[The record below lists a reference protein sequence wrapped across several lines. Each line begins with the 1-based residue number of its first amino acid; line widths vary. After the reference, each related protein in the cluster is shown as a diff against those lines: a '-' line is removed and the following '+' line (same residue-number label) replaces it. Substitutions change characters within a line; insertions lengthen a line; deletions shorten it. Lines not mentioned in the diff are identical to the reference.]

1 MIYAQAEITM
11 VFRHKE
17 TIIATQNI
25 HGHISMLYFIQ
36 CKQRRLYNDECLL
49 KFCGGYLM
57 GAILKKGEGQRLR
70 LFRLVLLERIRNWII
85 LIRIRDDWV
94 ILYR

>member
-25 HGHISMLYFIQ
+25 
-36 CKQRRLYNDECLL
+36 
-49 KFCGGYLM
+49 
-57 GAILKKGEGQRLR
+57 
-70 LFRLVLLERIRNWII
+70 
-85 LIRIRDDWV
+85 
-94 ILYR
+94 